1 MRTLN
6 IVIIQLKTVTI
17 DILLVIGTVKILK
30 KKKIQNMNKRMFLQL
45 ITLSLLEISFPLCI

>member
-17 DILLVIGTVKILK
+17 DILLVIGTVKIFK
-30 KKKIQNMNKRMFLQL
+30 KKKNP
-45 ITLSLLEISFPLCI
+45 EHE